1 MGKGKPQPDKR
12 TRLIET
18 AMKLAY
24 RNGFRETS
32 LADIAEAAHVP
43 VGNVYYYFKT
53 KEELGE
59 AVVERR
65 LAQFREFREQMDRLS
80 SPKERLFAFAE
91 RIHGNREQLAR
102 GGCPLGGLCS
112 ELHKEGGALAK
123 KSAALFT
130 EPMGWLEEQFRA
142 AGHEEDAREFS
153 AHLFCA
159 FQGMAAVAHAANDP
173 DLVVL
178 EVKRLKDWI
187 GTL

>member
-1 MGKGKPQPDKR
+1 MQTAQPDKR

-24 RNGFRETS
+24 QRGFREAS

-65 LAQFREFREQMDRLS
+65 LAQFREFQEEMDRLS
-80 SPKERLFAFAE
+80 SPKERLFAFVE
-91 RIHGNREQLAR
+91 SIHGNREQLAR
-102 GGCPLGGLCS
+102 GGCPLGSLCS

-123 KSAALFT
+123 KSATLFT
-130 EPMGWLEEQFRA
+130 EPIGWLEKQFRA
-142 AGHEEDAREFS
+142 AGHDKDSHELAMHLFS
-153 AHLFCA
+153 AW
-159 FQGMAAVAHAANDP
+159 QGMAAVAHGANEP
-173 DLVVL
+173 DLVL
-178 EVKRLKDWI
+178 MEVRRLKNWI
-187 GTL
+187 NTL

>member
-1 MGKGKPQPDKR
+1 MGKPQPDKR

-18 AMKLAY
+18 AMRLAY
-24 RNGFRETS
+24 RNGFRDTS

-53 KEELGE
+53 KEELGA

-65 LAQFREFREQMDRLS
+65 LAQFREFREEMDRLS
-80 SPKERLFAFAE
+80 SPKERLFAFVE
-91 RIHGNREQLAR
+91 RIHRSREQLAR

-123 KSAALFT
+123 KSPALFA
-130 EPMGWLEEQFRA
+130 EPMGWLKEQFRA
-142 AGHEEDAREFS
+142 AGHEEEARELS
-153 AHLFCA
+153 VHLFCA

-173 DLVVL
+173 DLVVM